1 MPKSRR
7 SNVLQFAWTD
17 ESYGNKGAAFVPVVA
32 LASVLV
38 LLLIIRMVFSQGPD
52 QAGKRRKDALL
63 ILVVI
68 FVAFL
73 SLIAF
78 PILVGAA

>member
-32 LASVLV
+32 VASVLV
-38 LLLIIRMVFSQGPD
+38 LLLIIRMVFSQGQIKLGND
-52 QAGKRRKDALL
+52 GKM
-63 ILVVI
+63 
-68 FVAFL
+68 
-73 SLIAF
+73 
-78 PILVGAA
+78 PC